1 MAIFAGDNIVNII
14 INSNKRHA
22 PRGPPTIIMEK
33 NKLDGRPLP
42 SLAPAHTSAG
52 RHARPHYLAPTTRSM
67 EMDSS
72 PLLEASTISTAK
84 TIGEADKIIKDTYT
98 TNWEKTETSSSDY
111 TAEDWTTG
119 W

>member
-1 MAIFAGDNIVNII
+1 
-14 INSNKRHA
+14 
-22 PRGPPTIIMEK
+22 MEK

-42 SLAPAHTSAG
+42 SLAPAHASAG
-52 RHARPHYLAPTTRSM
+52 RHARPHYAAPTTRSM

-84 TIGEADKIIKDTYT
+84 TIGEADKTIDETYKK
-98 TNWEKTETSSSDY
+98 TNWEKKETSSSDY